1 MFPRTRIRLV
11 MNSKGKRGLTNWE
24 VPMSWPVILSGV
36 VCVAML
42 ALGFNLLLPLGSGLE
57 TVCVLIGVASAMV
70 FFGLVDDA

>member
-1 MFPRTRIRLV
+1 
-11 MNSKGKRGLTNWE
+11 MNRALIKGNGDLTQLG

-42 ALGFNLLLPLGSGLE
+42 ALGFNLLLPLASGLE
-57 TVCVLIGVASAMV
+57 TVCILIGVASAMI

>member
-1 MFPRTRIRLV
+1 MSGAYRRERD
-11 MNSKGKRGLTNWE
+11 GLASRHDDWE

-57 TVCVLIGVASAMV
+57 TVCVLTGVASAMV
-70 FFGLVDDA
+70 FFSLVDGA